1 MNGVLLGHLPTTLF
15 MVGVIRLVYIVHH
28 PLLARTG
35 SKGFAPYS
43 NVHSRPPGFGSAR

>member
-1 MNGVLLGHLPTTLF
+1 MNGVPLGHLATALF

-28 PLLARTG
+28 PLLATTG

-43 NVHSRPPGFGSAR
+43 NMHSHPRGFGPAR